1 MSAKKKVE
9 VEQVDL
15 QPVELDPPD
24 PALVRWQELADRDW
38 MICHDGD
45 ASKVLEFPR
54 PEWAVEDSDHIGKSP
69 FGTAYRSERAVVTA
83 RGCADARNKDGLM
96 SPAHVNVLAEL
107 WESGTRK
114 VYLGIARFENE
125 KWSETMLGLYPSEAL
140 ELAEVLRAAVDLL
153 GGTGD

>member
-45 ASKVLEFPR
+45 ASKVLEFPGQSGL
-54 PEWAVEDSDHIGKSP
+54 WK
-69 FGTAYRSERAVVTA
+69 TAIT
-83 RGCADARNKDGLM
+83 
-96 SPAHVNVLAEL
+96 
-107 WESGTRK
+107 
-114 VYLGIARFENE
+114 
-125 KWSETMLGLYPSEAL
+125 
-140 ELAEVLRAAVDLL
+140 
-153 GGTGD
+153 